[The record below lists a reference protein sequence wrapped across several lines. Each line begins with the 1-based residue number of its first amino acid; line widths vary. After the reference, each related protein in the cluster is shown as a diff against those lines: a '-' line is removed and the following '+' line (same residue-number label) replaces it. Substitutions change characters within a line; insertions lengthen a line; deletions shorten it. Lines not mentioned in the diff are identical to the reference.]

1 MGFGVPIN
9 TGRGT
14 SILRGTLSSATDKPA
29 RKKSAMLL
37 GIRLFNCFM
46 CDCVEIGFYKG
57 KYQIVN
63 PTRIVEN
70 NTNIIDQQNKYSLTE
85 GLSSKKYN
93 IIINNVLNNLP
104 DLDEWHRD
112 EILRKFDNVSWTDS
126 IINIHN

>member
-57 KYQIVN
+57 SYLYLEVLVFKLEGFPGLDGV
-63 PTRIVEN
+63 
-70 NTNIIDQQNKYSLTE
+70 IDS
-85 GLSSKKYN
+85 
-93 IIINNVLNNLP
+93 
-104 DLDEWHRD
+104 
-112 EILRKFDNVSWTDS
+112 
-126 IINIHN
+126 